1 MKFCPVVPEICRS
14 WSAER
19 KEKEKEKEENNN
31 NNNKKQSK
39 NNKSPKLLN
48 LCLGDLIIK
57 QIYVHVNLPFWM
69 EDGLSDTILKEDNPR
84 TIAAKFGLIWFHG
97 LRGEDLNV
105 IFHYNMP
112 NLHNRYNTHS
122 HKNGLIST
130 VFQSGLKSVWN
141 IATCVNIHLKALF
154 ESFKMIYNMHIFIYY
169 WVIKSDCKTLKMQ
182 KIPCL
187 Q

>member
-57 QIYVHVNLPFWM
+57 QIYVHVNLPF
-69 EDGLSDTILKEDNPR
+69 
-84 TIAAKFGLIWFHG
+84 
-97 LRGEDLNV
+97 
-105 IFHYNMP
+105 
-112 NLHNRYNTHS
+112 
-122 HKNGLIST
+122 
-130 VFQSGLKSVWN
+130 
-141 IATCVNIHLKALF
+141 
-154 ESFKMIYNMHIFIYY
+154 
-169 WVIKSDCKTLKMQ
+169 
-182 KIPCL
+182 
-187 Q
+187 